1 MNRNYIAQA
10 RQKRPVVPAEV
21 SDYIVSAYVEQRQKQ
36 KSDEQEDR
44 HFTHITPRTLLGI
57 LRTAQALARLRFDD
71 YVIPGDVDEALRL
84 MAVSKASLSE
94 NPTAEEDTTDNS
106 KIYKII
112 RALAQGNG
120 ESFTPEWPMEVV
132 RNRVFSKGFTEDQL
146 MGKYC
151 RFFGFDLSSIS
162 LH

>member
-1 MNRNYIAQA
+1 
-10 RQKRPVVPAEV
+10 
-21 SDYIVSAYVEQRQKQ
+21 
-36 KSDEQEDR
+36 
-44 HFTHITPRTLLGI
+44 
-57 LRTAQALARLRFDD
+57 
-71 YVIPGDVDEALRL
+71 

-146 MGKYC
+146 TGINST
-151 RFFGFDLSSIS
+151 FLVFIELI
-162 LH
+162 